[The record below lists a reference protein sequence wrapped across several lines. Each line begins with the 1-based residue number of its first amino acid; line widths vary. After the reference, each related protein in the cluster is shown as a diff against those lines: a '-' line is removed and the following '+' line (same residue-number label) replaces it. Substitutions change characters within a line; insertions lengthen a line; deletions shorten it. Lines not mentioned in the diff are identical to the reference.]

1 MRLQGQDRPAPD
13 HPFRNEV
20 PATPQ
25 SMSPVY
31 GKSTATF
38 KEKAMNNLS
47 LNFQN

>member
-1 MRLQGQDRPAPD
+1 
-13 HPFRNEV
+13 
-20 PATPQ
+20 
-25 SMSPVY
+25 MSPVY